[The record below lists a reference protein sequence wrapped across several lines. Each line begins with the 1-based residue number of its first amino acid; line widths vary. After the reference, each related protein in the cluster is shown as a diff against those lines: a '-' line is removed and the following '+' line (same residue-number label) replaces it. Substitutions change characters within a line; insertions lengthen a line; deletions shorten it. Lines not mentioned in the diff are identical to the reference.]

1 MLLYCY
7 IYFSN
12 INIKWKICI
21 IFSHEKVVT
30 IRRSEEGLGF
40 NIVGGEDK
48 EGIFISYIAP
58 GSPADQN
65 GNLEPGDRILSVN
78 AIDMLNATHD
88 DAAIALKVILYTIL
102 IILIYLLLY

>member
-1 MLLYCY
+1 MWNT
-7 IYFSN
+7 FRR
-12 INIKWKICI
+12 
-21 IFSHEKVVT
+21 EKVAT

-40 NIVGGEDK
+40 NIVGGEDE

-65 GNLEPGDRILSVN
+65 GILEPGDRILSVN

-88 DAAIALKVILYTIL
+88 DAAIALKVILYTTF
-102 IILIYLLLY
+102 YLYLSI

>member
-1 MLLYCY
+1 MFSFYFIVAFQVKLL
-7 IYFSN
+7 F
-12 INIKWKICI
+12 
-21 IFSHEKVVT
+21 IFRREKVVT

-40 NIVGGEDK
+40 NIVGGEDG

-78 AIDMLNATHD
+78 AIDMRNATHD
-88 DAAIALKVILYTIL
+88 DAANALKVVL
-102 IILIYLLLY
+102 

>member
-1 MLLYCY
+1 MKI
-7 IYFSN
+7 IYNFVRR
-12 INIKWKICI
+12 
-21 IFSHEKVVT
+21 EKVAT

-65 GNLEPGDRILSVN
+65 GILEAGDRILSVN
-78 AIDMLNATHD
+78 AIDMLNANHD
-88 DAAIALKVILYTIL
+88 DAAIALKVCDF
-102 IILIYLLLY
+102 

>member
-1 MLLYCY
+1 MKNK
-7 IYFSN
+7 YF
-12 INIKWKICI
+12 
-21 IFSHEKVVT
+21 FRRDKVVT

-40 NIVGGEDK
+40 NIIGGEDK

-88 DAAIALKVILYTIL
+88 DAAIALKVILHNFNYTYLLI
-102 IILIYLLLY
+102 IILINAFLYFFLY